1 MLKLRIER
9 TGAIVSPPTRSSNPG
24 FEVWL
29 DGTGEVYAYAENLGD
44 KYCMHLPGLASFR
57 FSSGGGEVA
66 AAVSGVAT
74 DEVVLDAYQRRVL
87 PMALQVSGREVL
99 HASAFRSPAGVIA
112 LCADSETGKSTI
124 AYGLNSRGYPL
135 WADDL
140 VAFEISTCGM
150 QALSL
155 PFNLRLRPSA
165 AAMFDLD
172 TTQLPV
178 AASGDGVTP
187 GSETA
192 PLAAICVLRR
202 EVASGTPVTVRRLA
216 SAEAFAAV
224 LSHAWSFALQ
234 DHERKRR
241 MINHYL
247 ELISSTPIFDISFQP
262 GLENLPAILDAIEL
276 LVCEPAS
283 DLMRL
288 PPAVHPE
295 PLGEAR

>member
-1 MLKLRIER
+1 
-9 TGAIVSPPTRSSNPG
+9 
-24 FEVWL
+24 
-29 DGTGEVYAYAENLGD
+29 
-44 KYCMHLPGLASFR
+44 
-57 FSSGGGEVA
+57 
-66 AAVSGVAT
+66 
-74 DEVVLDAYQRRVL
+74 
-87 PMALQVSGREVL
+87 MALQVSGREVL

-202 EVASGTPVTVRRLA
+202 EVTSGTPVTVRRLS

-234 DHERKRR
+234 DRERKRR

-247 ELISSTPIFDISFQP
+247 ELVARTPIFDISFQP
-262 GLENLPAILDAIEL
+262 GRENLPAILDAIEQM
-276 LVCEPAS
+276 VCEPSS
-283 DLMRL
+283 DLTRL

-295 PLGEAR
+295 PLGGAR